1 MSRLIGRP
9 RGSSAPGP
17 GPGFTVLGCLW
28 DSEVKSKMCCEVSH
42 EARLSGSW
50 RACSRLPSFKGKP
63 ARRMASAGVIKEPG
77 AWVTVAH
84 QTAGGGSRSSSAWS
98 VPARAAVGAPQSTG
112 PQGRDPPHPATP
124 ASLLATTARQHHPKL
139 LLNEHARC
147 TLLGTLPRPAAG
159 QHIPGREGP
168 ALPLTSP
175 FSADSRTT
183 CHGNTM
189 FDYGS
194 RLAGH

>member
-1 MSRLIGRP
+1 
-9 RGSSAPGP
+9 
-17 GPGFTVLGCLW
+17 
-28 DSEVKSKMCCEVSH
+28 
-42 EARLSGSW
+42 
-50 RACSRLPSFKGKP
+50 
-63 ARRMASAGVIKEPG
+63 MASAGVIKEPG

-84 QTAGGGSRSSSAWS
+84 QTAGGGSRSSSDWS

-139 LLNEHARC
+139 LLNKHARC

-183 CHGNTM
+183 CHGNTT
-189 FDYGS
+189 FGYDS
-194 RLAGH
+194 RLVGHSSHLAVATAGGELSHRQIAHSHILKPNPISDAAASGRSRGNLTL